1 MSVPVPFFSA
11 AAVNADAHIEHAVLR
26 VLERYWYVLGEE
38 VVGFESEFARYI
50 GVRHCVSVANGTDA
64 LRIAL
69 RALDVKTDDR
79 VVTAANAG
87 FYASTAIHAI
97 GALPVYADVDETTL
111 TLSPVALE
119 QLLVRH
125 SPAAI
130 VVTHLYGQMADM
142 PRIAAMCLDAGV
154 PLVEDCAQ
162 AHGAQIHGRQAGSWG
177 DAAAFSFYPTKN
189 LGALGDGGAV
199 TTSSDTLAKRLRAL
213 RQYGWES
220 GKYQVAVPGG
230 CNSRLDEIQAAA
242 LRVKLPLL
250 GGHNAQRRR
259 IAARYSS
266 AFASL
271 PLRCPPS
278 VGEDYVAHLYVVRT
292 PCRDALRAHL
302 QVQGIASDVHYPIPD
317 HRQNG
322 SSCLQ
327 QADNLGVTEAA
338 CFSVLSL
345 PCYPGLSDEAVS
357 RVIAAVT
364 SFFEENGC

>member
-1 MSVPVPFFSA
+1 MKFLVLNGPNLNLLGKREPGVYGTGTYAGLCAEIAAYA
-11 AAVNADAHIEHAVLR
+11 AARGIRADIRQSNHEGVL
-26 VLERYWYVLGEE
+26 
-38 VVGFESEFARYI
+38 I
-50 GVRHCVSVANGTDA
+50 
-64 LRIAL
+64 
-69 RALDVKTDDR
+69 
-79 VVTAANAG
+79 
-87 FYASTAIHAI
+87 
-97 GALPVYADVDETTL
+97 
-111 TLSPVALE
+111 
-119 QLLVRH
+119 
-125 SPAAI
+125 
-130 VVTHLYGQMADM
+130 
-142 PRIAAMCLDAGV
+142 
-154 PLVEDCAQ
+154 
-162 AHGAQIHGRQAGSWG
+162 
-177 DAAAFSFYPTKN
+177 
-189 LGALGDGGAV
+189 
-199 TTSSDTLAKRLRAL
+199 
-213 RQYGWES
+213 
-220 GKYQVAVPGG
+220 
-230 CNSRLDEIQAAA
+230 DEIQAAA

-322 SSCLQ
+322 YSCLQ